1 MRIALIDCLVVGVDD
16 KLLLIEEVLQ
26 LNKKRTYNANV
37 DRNFRMR
44 EQDNRH
50 VKMLNLKDR
59 TQLQKN
65 WMLLVV

>member
-26 LNKKRTYNANV
+26 LNKKRKYNANV

>member
-26 LNKKRTYNANV
+26 LNKKRKYNANV

-65 WMLLVV
+65 WMLFVI

>member
-37 DRNFRMR
+37 DSDFRMR

-50 VKMLNLKDR
+50 VKMLNLRDR
-59 TQLQKN
+59 MQLQKN
-65 WMLLVV
+65 WMLFVI